1 MSSEEKSG
9 SSFEKTTARA
19 WPEISR
25 RLLSHVETGD
35 LHAAAEVLIRY
46 HQGLLKS
53 ALDTEPSKELKEGI
67 IQDHGQLNQGALRA
81 ARSIKLTAK
90 RPEQQAALALTIS
103 LEQIAGHLNKSDL
116 AAYYREQVTQ
126 LTDLLNETDS
136 PAYKSIE
143 DDHIPK
149 QISKIGQ
156 VLIGAIQNDLK
167 KR

>member
-25 RLLSHVETGD
+25 QLLSHVETSD

-53 ALDTEPSKELKEGI
+53 ALDTELSEKLKEGI
-67 IQDHGQLNQGALRA
+67 VKNYGYLDRGALKA
-81 ARSIKLTAK
+81 GRSIKLTAL
-90 RPEQQAALALTIS
+90 RPEQQAALALSVS
-103 LEQIAGHLNKSDL
+103 LEHIADLLNKPDL
-116 AAYYREQVTQ
+116 AAYYREQVAQ
-126 LTDLLNETDS
+126 LTDLLSETDS
-136 PAYKSIE
+136 PVYKSIE

-156 VLIGAIQNDLK
+156 VLIGAIQNELK
-167 KR
+167 KP

>member
-1 MSSEEKSG
+1 MSSEEKSAA
-9 SSFEKTTARA
+9 SFEKTTARA

-25 RLLSHVETGD
+25 QLLNQVEAGD
-35 LHAAAEVLIRY
+35 LHGAAEALIRY

-53 ALDTEPSKELKEGI
+53 ALDTEPSEKLKDGI
-67 IQDHGQLNQGALRA
+67 VKNYGYLDQGALKA
-81 ARSIKLTAK
+81 ARSIKLTAL
-90 RPEQQAALALTIS
+90 RPEQQAALALSVT
-103 LEQIAGHLNKSDL
+103 LEHIAALLNKPDL
-116 AAYYREQVTQ
+116 ATYYREQISL

-143 DDHIPK
+143 DSTIPK

-156 VLIGAIQNDLK
+156 VLIEAIENEQR